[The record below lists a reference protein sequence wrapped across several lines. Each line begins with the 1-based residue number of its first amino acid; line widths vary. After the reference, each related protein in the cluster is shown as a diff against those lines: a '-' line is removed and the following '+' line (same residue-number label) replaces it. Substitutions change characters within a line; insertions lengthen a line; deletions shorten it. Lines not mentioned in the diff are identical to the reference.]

1 MRGGFSMERV
11 VATLA
16 LAGLGGCATAGASAR
31 PTAGTS
37 VAPEQTAAGHWRRI
51 QDSVTAQS
59 IADER
64 GPRVSVHVNF
74 RTIGG
79 LRRVDAG
86 FRMRDDA
93 YVLVAHVDADG
104 HLTVVFPKTPQDD
117 GFVEGGRNY
126 QVPEFNAGFQN
137 NYAFARYSGNVRYR
151 PYSSRVDSYDGGTG
165 YVFVVASW
173 RPMQFDRIVENGH
186 WASYELSDAFSTSDP
201 RDEVDEFAA
210 LIAGDSRE
218 AYSVEYATYYRSN
231 YSPDLGSYAFNSYD
245 CAGYSGLDSYYGG
258 VPGYGF
264 GFFPSLY
271 AIGSGWFYLPIS
283 DPVTGCRSYTLA
295 YLPSTLSQGYVNWPA
310 AGTGTTR
317 GKMVPIGP
325 RDTNVVVATQGG
337 SGVGGGTNTL
347 RMMRA
352 TELRPL
358 DANAPQPDYRA
369 RGLLTSADAHEN
381 PRSPAVTGAGRA
393 DPSLRFDQPRPG
405 ITDMV
410 LRSRDR
416 GDAGNREPRVDTRAR
431 WSSPS
436 GMPVMREPAS
446 VSRSPRTE
454 NGSAPRM
461 APAYSPPRS
470 APRAAE
476 PRPTPR
482 ASEPASSPRM
492 QAPSSPRPA
501 ASAPSSP
508 RAAEP
513 SSKPN
518 H

>member
-1 MRGGFSMERV
+1 MRVGFSMERAL
-11 VATLA
+11 ATLA
-16 LAGLGGCATAGASAR
+16 LAALGGCATSGTSAR
-31 PTAGTS
+31 PASGTS

-59 IADER
+59 IAEQR
-64 GPRVSVHVNF
+64 GPRVSVHADF
-74 RTIGG
+74 HTIGG

-104 HLTVVFPKTPQDD
+104 RLTVVFPKTPQDD

-126 QVPEFNAGFQN
+126 QVPEFNAGFQS

-201 RDEVDEFAA
+201 REEVDEFAA
-210 LIAGDSRE
+210 LIAGDARE

-231 YSPDLGSYAFNSYD
+231 YRPELGSYAFNSYD
-245 CAGYSGLDSYYGG
+245 CAGYSGLGSYYGSA
-258 VPGYGF
+258 PDYGF

-271 AIGSGWFYLPIS
+271 SIGAGWFYLPIS

-295 YLPSTLSQGYVNWPA
+295 YFPTTLSQGYASWPA
-310 AGTGTTR
+310 PGNGTTR
-317 GKMVPIGP
+317 GKMVPTGP

-337 SGVGGGTNTL
+337 GGTNTV

-358 DANAPQPDYRA
+358 DANLAQPDYRS
-369 RGLLTSADAHEN
+369 RGLLTSADTHEK
-381 PRSPAVTGAGRA
+381 PRAPDALGAGRR
-393 DPSLRFDQPRPG
+393 DPSLRFDEPRPG

-416 GDAGNREPRVDTRAR
+416 GDAGTNEPRVDTRAR
-431 WSSPS
+431 WSTPS
-436 GMPVMREPAS
+436 GMPVMREPGS
-446 VSRSPRTE
+446 VSRSPRAD
-454 NGSAPRM
+454 NGASTRATPT
-461 APAYSPPRS
+461 YSPPRS
-470 APRAAE
+470 APRAEPRAAE

-482 ASEPASSPRM
+482 ASEPVSAPRM
-492 QAPSSPRPA
+492 QAPASPPPA

-513 SSKPN
+513 ASKPN